1 MVSVRKT
8 RKCGQPR
15 IHDMNLRP
23 KKQEEPDIVLTPLID
38 VVFLMLIF
46 FMVSTTF
53 QKESVV
59 KVDLPKASTQEEA
72 AKEDIV
78 EVTVNATGEYFINR
92 ARVLNR
98 EAKTLKAA
106 IIKHAGTN
114 NERPFIIR
122 ADAKAPHQAVVTV
135 MDVAG
140 QLGYTR
146 LSIPTE
152 RQTDE

>member
-1 MVSVRKT
+1 MK
-8 RKCGQPR
+8 K
-15 IHDMNLRP
+15 MNLRL
-23 KKQEEPDIVLTPLID
+23 KKMQEPDINLTPLID

-53 QKESVV
+53 QKESAV
-59 KVDLPKASTQEEA
+59 KIDLPKASAQEEA
-72 AKEDIV
+72 SKDEVV
-78 EVTVNATGEYFINR
+78 EVTVNAAGEYFINR

-98 EAKTLKAA
+98 DSKTLKAA

-122 ADAKAPHQAVVTV
+122 ADANAPHQAVVTV

-140 QLGYTR
+140 QLGFSR

-152 RQTDE
+152 RQQEQ

>member
-1 MVSVRKT
+1 
-8 RKCGQPR
+8 
-15 IHDMNLRP
+15 MNLRP
-23 KKQEEPDIVLTPLID
+23 RPPEEPDVNLTPLID

-59 KVDLPKASTQEEA
+59 KIDLPKASAQEEEL
-72 AKEDIV
+72 KEEIV
-78 EVTVNATGEYFINR
+78 EVTVNASGEYFINR
-92 ARVLNR
+92 AKVLNR
-98 EAKTLKAA
+98 DPRTLKAA
-106 IIKHAGTN
+106 IIKHAGSN

-122 ADAKAPHQAVVTV
+122 ADAKAPHQSVVTV

-140 QLGYTR
+140 QLGFSR

-152 RQTDE
+152 REPEN

>member
-1 MVSVRKT
+1 
-8 RKCGQPR
+8 
-15 IHDMNLRP
+15 MNLRP
-23 KKQEEPDIVLTPLID
+23 KKDEEPDINLTPLID

-59 KVDLPKASTQEEA
+59 KIDLPRASTQEDPV
-72 AKEDIV
+72 KEDIV
-78 EVTVNATGEYFINR
+78 EVTVNVSGEYYINR
-92 ARVLNR
+92 VRVLNR

-106 IIKHAGTN
+106 ILKHAGTN
-114 NERPFIIR
+114 NTRPFIIR

-140 QLGYTR
+140 QLGYSR

-152 RQTDE
+152 RQPDQ

>member
-1 MVSVRKT
+1 
-8 RKCGQPR
+8 
-15 IHDMNLRP
+15 MNLRP
-23 KKQEEPDIVLTPLID
+23 KKEEEPDVNLTPLID

-59 KVDLPKASTQEEA
+59 KIDLPTASAEEEA
-72 AKEDIV
+72 KEKNIV
-78 EVTVNATGEYFINR
+78 EVTVNAAGEYYINR
-92 ARVLNR
+92 TRVLNR
-98 EAKTLKAA
+98 DSKTLKAA
-106 IIKHAGTN
+106 ILKHAGTD

-122 ADAKAPHQAVVTV
+122 ADAKAPHQSVVTV

-152 RQTDE
+152 REPEQ

>member
-1 MVSVRKT
+1 
-8 RKCGQPR
+8 
-15 IHDMNLRP
+15 MNLRP
-23 KKQEEPDIVLTPLID
+23 KRQEEPDVNLTPLID

-59 KVDLPKASTQEEA
+59 KIDLPKASLDEEVV
-72 AKEDIV
+72 KQDVV
-78 EVTVNATGEYFINR
+78 EVTVNAAGEYFINR

-98 EAKTLKAA
+98 DPGTLKAA
-106 IIKHAGTN
+106 IIKHAGTDT
-114 NERPFIIR
+114 ERPFIIR

-135 MDVAG
+135 MAVAG
-140 QLGYTR
+140 QLGFSR

-152 RQTDE
+152 RETEN

>member
-1 MVSVRKT
+1 
-8 RKCGQPR
+8 
-15 IHDMNLRP
+15 MNLRP

-53 QKESVV
+53 EKESVV
-59 KVDLPKASTQEEA
+59 KIDLPKASTQEEA
-72 AKEDIV
+72 VKEQIV
-78 EVTVNATGEYFINR
+78 EVTVSATGEYYINR
-92 ARVLNR
+92 AKVLNR
-98 EAKTLKAA
+98 DPKTLKAA

-114 NERPFIIR
+114 TERPFIIR
-122 ADAKAPHQAVVTV
+122 ADANAPHQAVVTV

-140 QLGYTR
+140 QLGFSR

-152 RQTDE
+152 RQQEL

>member
-1 MVSVRKT
+1 
-8 RKCGQPR
+8 
-15 IHDMNLRP
+15 MNLRP

-53 QKESVV
+53 EKESVV
-59 KVDLPKASTQEEA
+59 KIDLPKASTQEEA
-72 AKEDIV
+72 VKKQIV
-78 EVTVNATGEYFINR
+78 EVTVSATGEYYINR
-92 ARVLNR
+92 AKVLNR
-98 EAKTLKAA
+98 DPKTLKAA

-114 NERPFIIR
+114 TERPFIIR
-122 ADAKAPHQAVVTV
+122 ADANAPHQAVVTV

-140 QLGYTR
+140 QLGFSR

-152 RQTDE
+152 RQQEL

>member
-1 MVSVRKT
+1 
-8 RKCGQPR
+8 
-15 IHDMNLRP
+15 MNLRP
-23 KKQEEPDIVLTPLID
+23 KPPEEPDVNITPLID

-53 QKESVV
+53 QRESAV
-59 KVDLPKASTQEEA
+59 KIDLPKASAQEEEL
-72 AKEDIV
+72 KEEVV
-78 EVTVNATGEYFINR
+78 EVTVNASGEYFVNR

-98 EAKTLKAA
+98 DPRTLKAA
-106 IIKHAGTN
+106 IIKHAGSN

-140 QLGYTR
+140 QLGFSR

-152 RQTDE
+152 REPEK

>member
-1 MVSVRKT
+1 MVSARKI
-8 RKCGQPR
+8 RSYGRQWASE
-15 IHDMNLRP
+15 MNLRP
-23 KKQEEPDIVLTPLID
+23 KKQEEPDVNITPLID

-59 KVDLPKASTQEEA
+59 KIDLPKASTEEKA
-72 AKEDIV
+72 SEEEIV
-78 EVTVNATGEYFINR
+78 EVTVNANGEYFINR

-114 NERPFIIR
+114 SERPFIIR

-140 QLGYTR
+140 QLGYSR

>member
-1 MVSVRKT
+1 
-8 RKCGQPR
+8 
-15 IHDMNLRP
+15 MNLRP
-23 KKQEEPDIVLTPLID
+23 KKEEEPDITLTPLID

-53 QKESVV
+53 EKESVV
-59 KVDLPKASTQEEA
+59 KIDLPTASSQEDPARQEV
-72 AKEDIV
+72 V
-78 EVTVNATGEYFINR
+78 EVTVNAAGEYYINR

-98 EAKTLKAA
+98 DPKTLKAA
-106 IIKHAGTN
+106 IIKHAGTD

-122 ADAKAPHQAVVTV
+122 ADAKAPHQSVVTV

-140 QLGYTR
+140 QLGFSR

-152 RQTDE
+152 RQSGE

>member
-1 MVSVRKT
+1 
-8 RKCGQPR
+8 
-15 IHDMNLRP
+15 MNLRP
-23 KKQEEPDIVLTPLID
+23 KRQEEPEVNITPLID

-59 KVDLPKASTQEEA
+59 KIDLPKASTQEEEV
-72 AKEDIV
+72 KEEIV
-78 EVTVNATGEYFINR
+78 EVTVNASGEYFINR
-92 ARVLNR
+92 AKVLNR
-98 EAKTLKAA
+98 DARTLKAA
-106 IIKHAGTN
+106 IIKHAGPD

-122 ADAKAPHQAVVTV
+122 ADAKAPHQSVVTV

-140 QLGYTR
+140 QLGFSR

-152 RQTDE
+152 REQAQ

>member
-1 MVSVRKT
+1 
-8 RKCGQPR
+8 
-15 IHDMNLRP
+15 MNLRP
-23 KKQEEPDIVLTPLID
+23 KPPEEPDVNITPLID

-53 QKESVV
+53 QKESAV
-59 KVDLPKASTQEEA
+59 KIDLPKASAQEEEL
-72 AKEDIV
+72 KEEVV
-78 EVTVNATGEYFINR
+78 EVTVNASGEYFINR

-98 EAKTLKAA
+98 DPRTLKAA
-106 IIKHAGTN
+106 IIKHAGSN

-140 QLGYTR
+140 QLGFSR
-146 LSIPTE
+146 LSITTE
-152 RQTDE
+152 REPEK

>member
-1 MVSVRKT
+1 
-8 RKCGQPR
+8 
-15 IHDMNLRP
+15 MNLRP
-23 KKQEEPDIVLTPLID
+23 RPPEEPDVNITPLID

-59 KVDLPKASTQEEA
+59 KIDLPKASAQEEEL
-72 AKEDIV
+72 KEEIV
-78 EVTVNATGEYFINR
+78 EVTVNASGEYFINR
-92 ARVLNR
+92 AKVLNR
-98 EAKTLKAA
+98 DPRTLKAA
-106 IIKHAGTN
+106 IIKHAGSN

-122 ADAKAPHQAVVTV
+122 ADAKAPHQSVVTV

-140 QLGYTR
+140 QLGFSR

-152 RQTDE
+152 REPEN

>member
-1 MVSVRKT
+1 
-8 RKCGQPR
+8 
-15 IHDMNLRP
+15 MNLRP
-23 KKQEEPDIVLTPLID
+23 KKEDEPDVNLTPLID

-59 KVDLPKASTQEEA
+59 KIDLPTASTEEEA
-72 AKEDIV
+72 KEKNIV
-78 EVTVNATGEYFINR
+78 EVTVNAAGEYYINR
-92 ARVLNR
+92 TRVLNR
-98 EAKTLKAA
+98 DSKTLKAA
-106 IIKHAGTN
+106 ILKHAGTD

-122 ADAKAPHQAVVTV
+122 ADAKAPHQSVVTV

-152 RQTDE
+152 REPEQ

>member
-1 MVSVRKT
+1 
-8 RKCGQPR
+8 
-15 IHDMNLRP
+15 MNLRP
-23 KKQEEPDIVLTPLID
+23 KPPEEPDVNLTPLID

-59 KVDLPKASTQEEA
+59 KIDLPKASAQEEEL
-72 AKEDIV
+72 KEGVV
-78 EVTVNATGEYFINR
+78 EVTVNASGEYFINR
-92 ARVLNR
+92 VRVLNR
-98 EAKTLKAA
+98 DPKTLKAA

-114 NERPFIIR
+114 NDRPFIIR
-122 ADAKAPHQAVVTV
+122 ADAKAPHQSVVTV

-140 QLGYTR
+140 QLGFSR

-152 RQTDE
+152 REQE